1 MELWC
6 LTLMN
11 KCVSSIAM
19 PPLGCGNGGLS
30 WNDVK
35 PLIQKKLRN
44 ISDVEIVV
52 LEPEA
57 TDEVPE
63 YDTSS
68 LAMTYPRAVFLRALT
83 ELETVFDGSFDR
95 LSLQKIVYFLQAL
108 GVPFST

>member
-1 MELWC
+1 MPEVAMELWC

-44 ISDVEIVV
+44 N
-52 LEPEA
+52 
-57 TDEVPE
+57 
-63 YDTSS
+63 
-68 LAMTYPRAVFLRALT
+68 F
-83 ELETVFDGSFDR
+83 
-95 LSLQKIVYFLQAL
+95 
-108 GVPFST
+108 